1 MLGRNVHKKL
11 NLSFSLL
18 VSRFGVRVKIYTNKL
33 KKMNKLLNTT
43 VKVELKYEKS
53 KKG

>member
-11 NLSFSLL
+11 NLSFSFLI
-18 VSRFGVRVKIYTNKL
+18 SQFGVGVKMCTNKL
-33 KKMNKLLNTT
+33 KKMNKLLNTA
-43 VKVELKYEKS
+43 VKVELKYEKP